1 MAGTS
6 RIFFLSN
13 LFSISLRSILPR
25 ERSIY
30 LKTTHA
36 QVEYAMR
43 AVRQGSACVGIR
55 SDKYVVL
62 ASVKRSASEL
72 ASYQEKLF
80 RVDDHVGIAITGLV
94 ADARVLTK
102 YMQTECLNHKYTYE
116 SQMIVGRLVEN
127 VADKHQ
133 KCTQSYVRRPYG
145 VGLLV
150 AGCDKTG
157 PHLYE
162 TSPSGCYYEYK
173 AMALGA
179 RSNSAKTYLQ
189 REFEKRGDDGFSKL
203 TEQELVFHAVR
214 SLKGCL
220 AGDKKLNA
228 QCVSVAVVGVDKS
241 FEHLS
246 DEQVSDVI
254 KEAIGDDEDDTK
266 DNEEEDED
274 EDDDDV

>member
-1 MAGTS
+1 
-6 RIFFLSN
+6 
-13 LFSISLRSILPR
+13 
-25 ERSIY
+25 
-30 LKTTHA
+30 
-36 QVEYAMR
+36 MR

-62 ASVKRSASEL
+62 AAVKRSASEL

-189 REFEKRGDDGFSKL
+189 REFEKRGDDGFSNSRNKNL
-203 TEQELVFHAVR
+203 YFAVR
-214 SLKGCL
+214 SLK
-220 AGDKKLNA
+220 
-228 QCVSVAVVGVDKS
+228 
-241 FEHLS
+241 
-246 DEQVSDVI
+246 DVLR
-254 KEAIGDDEDDTK
+254 
-266 DNEEEDED
+266 
-274 EDDDDV
+274 

>member
-1 MAGTS
+1 
-6 RIFFLSN
+6 
-13 LFSISLRSILPR
+13 
-25 ERSIY
+25 
-30 LKTTHA
+30 
-36 QVEYAMR
+36 MR

-55 SDKYVVL
+55 SEKYVVL
-62 ASVKRSASEL
+62 AAVKRSASEL
-72 ASYQEKLF
+72 ASYQDKLF
-80 RVDDHVGIAITGLV
+80 RIDEHVGIAITGLV

-173 AMALGA
+173 AMAIGA

-189 REFEKRGDDGFSKL
+189 REFEKNGNDGFNKL
-203 TEQELVFHAVR
+203 NDQELIFHAVR
-214 SLKGCL
+214 ALKGCL
-220 AGDKKLNA
+220 QGDKKMNA
-228 QCVSVAVVGVDKS
+228 QCVSVAIVGVDKAYT
-241 FEHLS
+241 LLD
-246 DEQVSDVI
+246 DEVVADVI
-254 KEAIGDDEDDTK
+254 KEAIGDDDEDTK
-266 DNEEEDED
+266 DDADDSDDEEEDN
-274 EDDDDV
+274 DDV

>member
-1 MAGTS
+1 MYRNQYDTDVTVWSPQG
-6 RIFFLSN
+6 R
-13 LFSISLRSILPR
+13 LF
-25 ERSIY
+25 
-30 LKTTHA
+30 
-36 QVEYAMR
+36 QVEYAIT

-55 SDKYVVL
+55 SDKHVVI
-62 ASVKRSASEL
+62 AAVKRSASKL
-72 ASYQEKLF
+72 ASYQEKVF
-80 RVDDHVGIAITGLV
+80 RIDEHMGIAIAGLT
-94 ADARVLTK
+94 ADARILQR

-116 SQMIVGRLVEN
+116 SEMIVGRLVEK

-173 AMALGA
+173 AMAIGA

-189 REFEKRGDDGFSKL
+189 RIYQNLGESGFTDLSPEKL
-203 TEQELVFHAVR
+203 IFHAVR

-220 AGDKKLNA
+220 PGDKTIDEK
-228 QCVSVAVVGVDKS
+228 CVSVAIVGVDRK
-241 FEHLS
+241 FEILKE
-246 DEQVSDVI
+246 DAVAAVVKEVI
-254 KEAIGDDEDDTK
+254 QDGGAGASKT
-266 DNEEEDED
+266 NEEEEEDDDDND
-274 EDDDDV
+274 EDDDMET